1 MEFFCFPTARKQVN
15 LPLNRATYVALEHLL
30 PLPELG
36 TPVSDLL
43 KAQTPLLETHRW
55 EAGRWNTLF
64 QAWQW
69 AVEFW
74 EWGSSLRGG
83 LGSTSFCPPVSL
95 PDVRKLAKGCPPPY
109 NYLLWKCTP
118 HLTPGGG
125 DPMFPSLLQAG
136 PLLALLAPEPCSGLP
151 GPRSSPSSEG
161 CGFAPS
167 RLCLKDWLE
176 KERKISVRPW
186 LCGSKVSLFLSP
198 IQLPVSLLLNNFFF
212 NVLLPWIRRPS
223 YWLFS
228 KYNDVCVGGGRMGV
242 QPA

>member
-125 DPMFPSLLQAG
+125 PHVSLPPPGWAFACSPG
-136 PLLALLAPEPCSGLP
+136 SRALLW
-151 GPRSSPSSEG
+151 SSWAQVKPFLRRLWV
-161 CGFAPS
+161 CPS